1 MEKRP
6 KAKRAPGER
15 SAKRPID
22 REWDHGFRTALGP
35 IVIRWR
41 EGAGG
46 PLVTRIFLPAEPAP
60 GGARRGAA
68 NGGRRSCAR
77 IDALSRRIAAFCAG
91 KAVSLGMELLDW
103 SLCGAFQ
110 RAVLRAEHGIPRGSV
125 STYGRIARRIGHPLA
140 ARAVGTALAR
150 NPFPLVIPCHRAVRE
165 GGAIGGFRGGVRMKR
180 RLLELEGIAFA
191 EDGRVA
197 MERLH
202 CYYKAAPPRSDRRG
216 AAQRKERA

>member
-91 KAVSLGMELLDW
+91 KAVSLGRGRGFLDLGAQPRFGAVLLVP
-103 SLCGAFQ
+103 GF
-110 RAVLRAEHGIPRGSV
+110 RAVAG
-125 STYGRIARRIGHPLA
+125 LA
-140 ARAVGTALAR
+140 DGDD
-150 NPFPLVIPCHRAVRE
+150 PFDDPVFLTCQL
-165 GGAIGGFRGGVRMKR
+165 GV
-180 RLLELEGIAFA
+180 
-191 EDGRVA
+191 
-197 MERLH
+197 
-202 CYYKAAPPRSDRRG
+202 
-216 AAQRKERA
+216 